1 MFENNYNNETQT
13 RETVYTPVSE
23 PGSPEPDGNKNK
35 NKKGKAKKAFKI
47 IGLICCVVA
56 ISAGSIAGYR
66 YIDENGIPF
75 ISDKS
80 DSSSQDS
87 EKEDSKKA
95 NDEESSTTID
105 RTKYQ
110 GKSLLELS
118 KSENA
123 LSTQEIYQKV
133 APSVVGVKSTFEY
146 QQASYGFFGYSGDTS
161 TQNVTG
167 TGTGII
173 TSDDGYILTNAHVI
187 YDASYGRAK
196 DISIVLFD
204 KTEYKAEVVGYDEQS
219 DIAVL
224 KVDATGLTAAEFGD
238 SDSVQ
243 VGDAALAIGNPLG
256 FDLFGTL
263 TVGYISGVDREISV
277 NDTVM
282 KLIQTDAAINS
293 GNSGGPLINDCGQV
307 IGINSMKMSS
317 SYSSNSASIEGLGFA
332 IPISQAKTIIDD
344 LMAYGYVTGRPQ
356 LGITC
361 RDVSNA
367 AGGQNG
373 FSQEQGQG
381 QDQSGSSSGVLV
393 IDVTQDG
400 PAYKAGI
407 KAGDIIVG
415 IDGELVTSIQELNE
429 AKNKHNAGDEIRL
442 TIIRDRSYH
451 DVSVTLEDKKNS
463 DSSDD
468 SSQADN
474 QEDKKQQQQQDNDPS
489 GFDPFGQLGPDGQ
502 FN

>member
-1 MFENNYNNETQT
+1 MFENNYNNETDT
-13 RETVYTPVSE
+13 RETVYTPVPE
-23 PGSPEPDGNKNK
+23 PGNQEPDSKKHK
-35 NKKGKAKKAFKI
+35 NKKKGSVKKLFKA
-47 IGLICCVVA
+47 IGLICCIAA

-66 YIDENGIPF
+66 YIDENGVPF

-80 DSSSQDS
+80 DN
-87 EKEDSKKA
+87 DSKKED
-95 NDEESSTTID
+95 NSKKDDESTDKESSTTID
-105 RTKYQ
+105 RSKYE
-110 GKSLLELS
+110 GKSLVELS

-123 LSTQEIYQKV
+123 LSTQQIYQKV
-133 APSVVGVKSTFEY
+133 SPSVVGVSSTFEY
-146 QQASYGFFGYSGDTS
+146 QSTAYSFFGYAGDSS
-161 TQNVTG
+161 TQQLTG

-173 TSDDGYILTNAHVI
+173 TSSDGYILTNAHVI
-187 YDASYGRAK
+187 YDSQYGRAT
-196 DISIVLFD
+196 DISIILHD
-204 KTEYKAEVVGYDEQS
+204 ETEYKAEVVGYDEQS

-224 KVDATGLTAAEFGD
+224 KVDAADLTAAEFGD
-238 SDSVQ
+238 SDGVQ

-317 SYSSNSASIEGLGFA
+317 SYSSSGASVEGLGFA

-344 LMAYGYVTGRPQ
+344 LMSYGYVTGRPQ

-361 RDVSNA
+361 RDVST
-367 AGGQNG
+367 AGG
-373 FSQEQGQG
+373 SQQYGSQQGSG
-381 QDQSGSSSGVLV
+381 QDGSSSGVLV

-400 PAYKAGI
+400 PADKCGI

-415 IDGELVTSIQELNE
+415 VDGELVTSIQELNE
-429 AKNKHNAGDEIRL
+429 AKNKHSAGDKIRL

-451 DVSVTLEDKKNS
+451 DVTITLEDQKNS
-463 DSSDD
+463 ADD
-468 SSQADN
+468 ESSQNDS
-474 QEDKKQQQQQDNDPS
+474 EDQNNKQDENT
-489 GFDPFGQLGPDGQ
+489 FDPFGQLGPDGQ